1 MITIQNPFSI
11 CIRNW
16 QVNTSTAVFLLVL
29 TLLSSCTEEPTN
41 LGFDKDVSRIGMF
54 YKEFNLPA
62 TTVQADSLRSDNV
75 RIFIDEPID
84 VNLDR
89 LMAGNVSD
97 PYFGNIDA
105 ELYMQFM
112 PPTVNARIKRQNVTL
127 RKVTMTLLLD
137 YYFYGD
143 TSVNAPQTFEVR
155 KIGRRGMDADQKFFT
170 SSELTLD
177 DPVLGTTTWQFNADS
192 VQKRISLNTDNN
204 KNNNVLDTLSFDLD
218 NSFGQKLLDSVLTI
232 KDTLDD
238 FSIANFKRAF
248 RGVGVTPVNNSVVM
262 GFNAGNYTSRITVYY
277 NYVENSQPKIGKY
290 VFVFGSPYCQSFTQ
304 IRKNR
309 NSTSLAGLTQKYT
322 PYTSPDG
329 YSYVQ
334 SGTGLFARL
343 DLSDFHSYFDTIA
356 NPLINSAELI
366 IQTPTKTER
375 SHYIRPKKLY
385 FMFVAPNERFFRPVY
400 VSTTTSGATV
410 EKIDPAFQPLYHAL
424 LEENF
429 EAFAKGDDSY
439 ALEIPYVENTEG
451 TFYRTFMSQWFQYQL
466 RLPEIYPK
474 ITKAALIPSETPFGK
489 SLSGFSFRSDQV
501 KLKVYYSKALLK
513 N

>member
-1 MITIQNPFSI
+1 MITIQSLFSI

-16 QVNTSTAVFLLVL
+16 RVESGAAVFLLIL
-29 TLLSSCTEEPTN
+29 ALLSSCTEEPTN
-41 LGFDKDVSRIGMF
+41 LGFDKEVSRIGLY
-54 YKEFNLPA
+54 YKEFNIPV

-75 RIFIDEPID
+75 RIFIDEPVD

-97 PYFGNIDA
+97 PYFGQIDA

-112 PPTVNARIKRQNVTL
+112 PPTVGARLKRQNVTL

-143 TSVNAPQTFEVR
+143 TSQNATQTFEVR

-170 SSELTLD
+170 TSELTLD
-177 DPVLGTTTWQFNADS
+177 DPVLATTTWQFNADS
-192 VQKRISLNTDNN
+192 VQKRIKLNTDNN
-204 KNNNVLDTLSFDLD
+204 KNNNVLDSLYFELD

-232 KDTLDD
+232 KDTLDISD
-238 FSIANFKRAF
+238 VENFKRAF

-262 GFNAGNYTSRITVYY
+262 GFNAGNYISRITLYY

-290 VFVFGSPYCQSFTQ
+290 VFVFGSPYCQGFTRIQ
-304 IRKNR
+304 KNR
-309 NSTSLAGLTQKYT
+309 NGTALSGLNQKYT

-334 SGTGLFARL
+334 SGTGLFSRL

-356 NPLINSAELI
+356 YPLINSAELI
-366 IQTPTKTER
+366 IPTPPKAER
-375 SHYIRPKKLY
+375 SHYIRPNKLY
-385 FMFVAPNERFFRPVY
+385 FMFLAPNERFFRPVY
-400 VSTTTSGATV
+400 LSTTTSGTTV
-410 EKIDPAFQPLYHAL
+410 EKIDPQFQTLYHAL

-474 ITKAALIPSETPFGK
+474 ITKVALIPSEAPYGK

-501 KLKVYYSKALLK
+501 KLKIYYSKALLK
-513 N
+513 